1 MMMDVL
7 LVLLALT
14 NLALLGS
21 SRMGACINT
30 VAMQGMLL
38 ALLSLFAPT
47 DVFFV
52 HLLALAIG
60 ILALKAFICPW
71 LLRRALRGARVSH
84 EIEPFIGYT
93 ASLLIGLLVFGLSFW
108 LSERFPRLRP
118 DISPLV
124 LPVALATFLS
134 GLFLIVSR
142 RKALTQALGYLV
154 MENGIFAMGVAL
166 SQELSFLVE
175 LGVLLDVF
183 FAVFVMGITLFH
195 IQREFDHI
203 DADRLSSLRDWSGR
217 LPDIAINAQAKL
229 FSEGRE

>member
-1 MMMDVL
+1 MMDVL

-21 SRMGACINT
+21 SRLGACINT
-30 VAMQGMLL
+30 VALQGVLL

-47 DVFFV
+47 GECSLRLVV
-52 HLLALAIG
+52 LSIG
-60 ILALKAFICPW
+60 MLVLKAFVCPW
-71 LLRRALRGARVSH
+71 LLRRALRGARVSR

-93 ASLLIGLLVFGLSFW
+93 ASLMIGLLALGLSFW

-118 DISPLV
+118 DLSPLV
-124 LPVALATFLS
+124 LPVALATVFS

-154 MENGIFAMGVAL
+154 MENGIFAIGVAL

-203 DADRLSSLRDWSGR
+203 DADRLSSLKDWSGR
-217 LPDIAINAQAKL
+217 FPKMAFD
-229 FSEGRE
+229 SETKILREGHE